1 MMGFFAFSV
10 IFSSEISATTNFLIP
25 ISSSDTIKSIDNK
38 IKSLKDSISSIKNNQ
53 DYFKEGKF
61 DINKLKN
68 NENKFAEY
76 NNFKNE
82 LNAYESLAKHP
93 TGSKSGDWLLEKGW
107 VDTAGTANFV
117 GHIADG
123 LFWPMA
129 VVAAIQFIG
138 GFVDD
143 EGKVTSALSSAS
155 FGGIM
160 AGKSV

>member
-76 NNFKNE
+76 NILKMN
-82 LNAYESLAKHP
+82 
-93 TGSKSGDWLLEKGW
+93 
-107 VDTAGTANFV
+107 
-117 GHIADG
+117 
-123 LFWPMA
+123 
-129 VVAAIQFIG
+129 
-138 GFVDD
+138 
-143 EGKVTSALSSAS
+143 
-155 FGGIM
+155 
-160 AGKSV
+160 